1 MQAHGSFLM
10 VVRSVV
16 LQLSTVFSLIEPC
29 HMQVHM
35 YSMYGVQLPNH
46 FSMGSEVEREGILEC
61 QLYADGLVV
70 LTKGLQLWA
79 VSGLQDPRPQKLANP
94 KLKGPPSCMAIFEP
108 RHTLSGCLEVCPH
121 PKESLEMSAFHAYR
135 PV

>member
-1 MQAHGSFLM
+1 
-10 VVRSVV
+10 
-16 LQLSTVFSLIEPC
+16 
-29 HMQVHM
+29 
-35 YSMYGVQLPNH
+35 MYGVQLPNH

-108 RHTLSGCLEVCPH
+108 RHTLSGCLEVCTHSWEPDDV
-121 PKESLEMSAFHAYR
+121 SASAHIHQAS
-135 PV
+135 VTDSALQQLDVMASAGTHNLLCG